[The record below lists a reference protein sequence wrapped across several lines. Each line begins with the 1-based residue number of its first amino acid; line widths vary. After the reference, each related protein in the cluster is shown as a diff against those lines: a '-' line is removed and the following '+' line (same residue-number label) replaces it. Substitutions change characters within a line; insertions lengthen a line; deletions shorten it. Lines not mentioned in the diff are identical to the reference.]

1 MCWKRDPANRHSVI
15 LCLAFG
21 SRRAFSKIKRL
32 FSCRGEEAMLNARH
46 FMVLSGLA
54 MLSGAFAS
62 SRLGAADV
70 KVADPTSVVMIVN
83 RDSND
88 IAFMD
93 IKTKKIVGRTFL
105 GNNVNPH
112 MVMMSPDGRYVVTG
126 GTRANKAYIIDA
138 RTLELV
144 KVIPTDIAPEHLS
157 FSPDGRW
164 YYQGNP
170 EGDSISVI
178 DMLSLTKIK
187 TIPGLAEPL
196 NVTFLPDGSKA
207 YVGNYG
213 AHWVGVIDVRRHEL
227 LKKIQVADV
236 PGVAKLDPAK
246 YLGEIKGINIPQ
258 ITNDGKFLYAA
269 DTDLGVV
276 GKIDPREDKV
286 DKIIRVG
293 KQPWR
298 PYMSHDGKYLI
309 TPNNGDQT
317 ISIVDLRTD
326 KVAATLEAGENMTG
340 VNFAAGKAFVISST
354 TGFVY
359 VYDMKTLRPAGRI
372 KIGSN
377 IQLET
382 ATTDTADEK
391 LYLADSTENA
401 VVIIDAKTQ
410 QFEKVFNVGLFPWGT
425 HIMDSKDNYCH

>member
-1 MCWKRDPANRHSVI
+1 MHNMKRILILLVI
-15 LCLAFG
+15 AVIVCVAGFT
-21 SRRAFSKIKRL
+21 R
-32 FSCRGEEAMLNARH
+32 
-46 FMVLSGLA
+46 VTLS
-54 MLSGAFAS
+54 
-62 SRLGAADV
+62 AAVV
-70 KVADPTSVVMIVN
+70 KLADPTTVVMIVN

-93 IKTKKIVGRTFL
+93 IATKKIIGRAFL

-138 RTLELV
+138 KTLELV
-144 KVIPTDIAPEHLS
+144 KVIPVDIAPEHLA
-157 FSPDGRW
+157 FSPDSRW

-187 TIPGLAEPL
+187 TIPGLVEPL
-196 NVTFLPDGSKA
+196 NTVFTPDGSKA

-213 AHWVGVIDVRRHEL
+213 AHWIGVIDVRRHEL
-227 LKKIQVADV
+227 LKKIQVGDV
-236 PGVAKLDPAK
+236 PGVAKLDPEK
-246 YLGEIKGINIPQ
+246 YLGDIKGINIPQ
-258 ITNDGKFLYAA
+258 ITNDGRWLYAA

-276 GKIDPREDKV
+276 AKVDPREDKV
-286 DKIIRVG
+286 VKVIRVG
-293 KQPWR
+293 KDPWR
-298 PYMSHDGKYLI
+298 PYMSHDGNYLI

-317 ISIVDLRTD
+317 ISIIDLRTD
-326 KVAATLEAGENMTG
+326 KVAATLEGGENMTG

-354 TGFVY
+354 SGFVY
-359 VYDMKTLRPAGRI
+359 VYDMKSLRSAGRM
-372 KIGSN
+372 KIGTN

-401 VVIIDAKTQ
+401 VVIIDAKTEAV
-410 QFEKVFNVGLFPWGT
+410 EKVFNVGLFPWGT

>member
-1 MCWKRDPANRHSVI
+1 MLTARRSLALGII
-15 LCLAFG
+15 LLALAG
-21 SRRAFSKIKRL
+21 
-32 FSCRGEEAMLNARH
+32 
-46 FMVLSGLA
+46 VSGDLQV
-54 MLSGAFAS
+54 FA
-62 SRLGAADV
+62 AVV
-70 KVADPTSVVMIVN
+70 KVADPTTVVMIVN
-83 RDSND
+83 RDSNE

-93 IKTKKIVGRTFL
+93 IKTRKIVGKTFL

-144 KVIPTDIAPEHLS
+144 KVIRVDIAPKYLA

-164 YYQGNP
+164 YYQGHP

-178 DMLSLTKIK
+178 DMVSLTKIK
-187 TIPGLAEPL
+187 TIPGLVEPL
-196 NVTFLPDGSKA
+196 NTVFVPDGSKA

-213 AHWVGVIDVRRHEL
+213 AHWVAVIDVRRHEL
-227 LKKIQVADV
+227 LKKIQIEEMPKA
-236 PGVAKLDPAK
+236 ARLDPQK
-246 YLGEIKGINIPQ
+246 YLGEIKGINIAQ
-258 ITNDGKFLYAA
+258 ITNDGRFLYAA

-286 DKIIRVG
+286 VKVIKVG
-293 KQPWR
+293 KAPSR
-298 PYMSHDGKYLI
+298 IYLSHDGKYGI
-309 TPNNGDQT
+309 TPNNGDET
-317 ISIVDLRTD
+317 ISIIDLENA
-326 KVAATLEAGENMTG
+326 KVAATLEAGPDMTG

-354 TGFVY
+354 SGFLY

-391 LYLADSTENA
+391 IYLADSTENA
-401 VVIIDAKTQ
+401 VVIIDAKTER
-410 QFEKVFNVGLFPWGT
+410 FEKVLNVGLFPWET

>member
-1 MCWKRDPANRHSVI
+1 MRNVKRI
-15 LCLAFG
+15 LILLIVAL
-21 SRRAFSKIKRL
+21 I
-32 FSCRGEEAMLNARH
+32 
-46 FMVLSGLA
+46 V
-54 MLSGAFAS
+54 
-62 SRLGAADV
+62 GAASFTRATLDAAVV
-70 KVADPTSVVMIVN
+70 KVPDPTKVVMIVD

-93 IKTKKIVGRTFL
+93 IATNKIVGRTFL

-138 RTLELV
+138 KTLELV
-144 KVIPTDIAPEHLS
+144 KVIPVDIAPEHLS
-157 FSPDGRW
+157 FSPDSRW

-187 TIPGLAEPL
+187 SIPGLVEPL

-236 PGVAKLDPAK
+236 PGVAKLDPDK

-258 ITNDGKFLYAA
+258 ITNDGQWLYAA

-276 GKIDPREDKV
+276 AKIDPREDKV
-286 DKIIRVG
+286 VKVIRVG
-293 KQPWR
+293 KEPWR

-317 ISIVDLRTD
+317 ISIIDLRSD

-340 VNFAAGKAFVISST
+340 INFAAGKAFVISST
-354 TGFVY
+354 SGFVY
-359 VYDMKTLRPAGRI
+359 VYDMNSLRPAGRM
-372 KIGSN
+372 KIGVN

-382 ATTDTADEK
+382 ATTDTKDEK

-410 QFEKVFNVGLFPWGT
+410 QFEKIMNVGLYPWGT

>member
-1 MCWKRDPANRHSVI
+1 MINAKLVMIVAALLVVTGVVASAPRPPADI
-15 LCLAFG
+15 
-21 SRRAFSKIKRL
+21 
-32 FSCRGEEAMLNARH
+32 
-46 FMVLSGLA
+46 
-54 MLSGAFAS
+54 
-62 SRLGAADV
+62 

-187 TIPGLAEPL
+187 TIPGLVEPL

-236 PGVAKLDPAK
+236 PGVAKLDPDK
-246 YLGEIKGINIPQ
+246 YLGEIKGINIAAPS
-258 ITNDGKFLYAA
+258 NDGRFLYAA

-276 GKIDPREDKV
+276 GVIDPREDKV
-286 DKIIRVG
+286 VKVIRVG

-298 PYMSHDGKYLI
+298 IYMNHDGKYAVTL
-309 TPNNGDQT
+309 NNGDET
-317 ISIVDLRTD
+317 ISIIDLKAN
-326 KVAATLEAGENMTG
+326 KVAATLEAGPNMTG

-359 VYDMKTLRPAGRI
+359 VYNMQTLKPAGRI
-372 KIGSN
+372 KIGTN
-377 IQLET
+377 VQLET
-382 ATTDTADEK
+382 ATTDTADQK
-391 LYLADSTENA
+391 IYLAESTTHS
-401 VVIIDAKTQ
+401 VVIIDAKTDT
-410 QFEKVFNVGLFPWGT
+410 FEKVTNVGLFPWGT

>member
-1 MCWKRDPANRHSVI
+1 MI
-15 LCLAFG
+15 
-21 SRRAFSKIKRL
+21 
-32 FSCRGEEAMLNARH
+32 NAKLV
-46 FMVLSGLA
+46 MII
-54 MLSGAFAS
+54 
-62 SRLGAADV
+62 AALLVVTGVVATAPRPVADI

-187 TIPGLAEPL
+187 TIPGLVEPL

-236 PGVAKLDPAK
+236 PGVAKLDPDK
-246 YLGEIKGINIPQ
+246 YLGQIKGINIAAPS
-258 ITNDGKFLYAA
+258 NDGRFLYAA

-276 GKIDPREDKV
+276 GVIDPREDKV
-286 DKIIRVG
+286 VKVIRVG
-293 KQPWR
+293 KEPWR
-298 PYMSHDGKYLI
+298 IYMNHDGKYAI
-309 TPNNGDQT
+309 TLNNGDET
-317 ISIVDLRTD
+317 ISIIDLKAN
-326 KVAATLEAGENMTG
+326 KVAATLEAGPNMTG

-359 VYDMKTLRPAGRI
+359 VYNMQTLKPAGRI
-372 KIGSN
+372 KIGTN
-377 IQLET
+377 VQLET
-382 ATTDTADEK
+382 ATTDTADQK
-391 LYLADSTENA
+391 IYLAESTTHS
-401 VVIIDAKTQ
+401 VVIIDAKTDT
-410 QFEKVFNVGLFPWGT
+410 FEKVSNVGLFPWGT